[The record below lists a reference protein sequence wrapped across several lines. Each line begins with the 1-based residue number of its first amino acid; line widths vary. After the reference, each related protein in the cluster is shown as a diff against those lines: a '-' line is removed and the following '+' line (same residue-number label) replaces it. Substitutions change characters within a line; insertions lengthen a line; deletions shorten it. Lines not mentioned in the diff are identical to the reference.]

1 MSVNLRRF
9 VDIDIKR
16 AKRNPVN
23 PVRDTVALFNVSE
36 LSVSDVIFVSGSIA
50 QDTSGSDIYRLV
62 KEDGNTLDIAQAA
75 FATSNLYKYAHYFF
89 DNGGMKLHAY
99 KADLTAETLNAL
111 PRNEIAVARVSGIDA
126 TINGVITTYNETL
139 NVGTPNSRTSAAKYF
154 FTNLTKPGGTFDRPS
169 FADNVC
175 VKLGDPGI
183 EMLPMAYLSKINA
196 YGVNTMHDYSFT
208 IEVVDDVNAATFK
221 ENDSD
226 NVTADDGIVAKCME
240 YNINVDSVLANQIRN
255 IGGDLFNGDDLVNAY
270 FTTVLAQTLEDA
282 VVNALSEKLSGAD
295 GTAKIYN
302 IVISE
307 LNKYVHSGLLS
318 AGNWQDEDWIE
329 NYAGENF
336 LIVSAR
342 ERLVTGYK
350 VYVVPFAALT
360 SSDVAA
366 HKCPP
371 IYIAMTNAYGIRKIN
386 IFGEVM

>member
-23 PVRDTVALFNVSE
+23 PVRDTVALFNVDADITE
-36 LSVSDVIFVSGSIA
+36 DDVIFVSGSIA
-50 QDTSGSDIYRLV
+50 YDAEGKKVYHLV
-62 KEDGNTLDIAQAA
+62 KEDGEILVIENAA
-75 FATSNLYKYAHYFF
+75 LATSNLYKYAHYFF

-99 KADLTAETLNAL
+99 KADLTAETLKAL
-111 PRNEIAVARVSGIDA
+111 PRNEIAIARVSGITSTVNNIID
-126 TINGVITTYNETL
+126 TYNKTM
-139 NVGTPNSRTSAAKYF
+139 NVGVPNSRTSAAKYF
-154 FTNLTKPGGTFDRPS
+154 FTNLIKPSGTFEHPS

-175 VKLGDPGI
+175 VKLGDLGI

-196 YGVNTMHDYSFT
+196 YGVNTMHDYNFT

-221 ENDSD
+221 EDDNP
-226 NVTADDGIVAKCME
+226 NVTADDEIVAKC
-240 YNINVDSVLANQIRN
+240 INVDSVLANQIRN
-255 IGGDLFNGDDLVNAY
+255 IGGDLFDGDDLVNAY
-270 FTTVLAQTLEDA
+270 FTTVLTQTLEDA

-302 IVISE
+302 VVISE

-329 NYAGENF
+329 NYEGENF
-336 LIVSAR
+336 LIVSAK

-350 VYVVPFAALT
+350 VYVVPFAVLT
-360 SSDVAA
+360 SADVAA